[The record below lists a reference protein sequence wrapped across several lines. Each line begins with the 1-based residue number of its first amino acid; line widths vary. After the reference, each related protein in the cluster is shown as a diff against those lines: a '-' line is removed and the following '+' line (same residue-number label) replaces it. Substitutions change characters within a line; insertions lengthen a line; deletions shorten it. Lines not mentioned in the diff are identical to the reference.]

1 MFSWPGPLPE
11 PQVRTIEDLREVLAD
26 AGCRQ
31 KGPAY
36 FMYRDLAQSAH
47 DRSWLAARL
56 LRYDITVIPPGVICS
71 EFVKTKGH
79 YHPENPAGYGY
90 PEIYEIIEGKAGYLL
105 QENRLQDAVLVKASM
120 GDTVLIPPGYG
131 HVTINPG
138 TETLVMANIVSTAFE
153 SCYDEYESHRGAV
166 YYCMDD
172 GTFRPNP
179 EYPAVP
185 PLRHREG
192 CNFDGFPLLKNAR
205 LYDLIGNEE
214 ALVFLNNPEQFEFG
228 SVLND

>member
-1 MFSWPGPLPE
+1 M
-11 PQVRTIEDLREVLAD
+11 RTIEDLRGVLAD
-26 AGCRQ
+26 ARCRQ
-31 KGPAY
+31 EGPAY
-36 FMYRDLAQSAH
+36 FMYRDLAKSEFDQT
-47 DRSWLAARL
+47 WLAGHL
-56 LRYDITVIPPGVICS
+56 LRYDVTVIPPAVICG

-79 YHPENPAGYGY
+79 FHPNNPAGYGY

-105 QENRLQDAVLVKASM
+105 QENRLNDAVLVKASK

-153 SCYDEYESHRGAV
+153 SCYGEYESRHGAA

-179 EYPAVP
+179 GYPAIP
-185 PLRHREG
+185 PLRHLEA
-192 CNFDGFPLLKNAR
+192 CNFDGFPGLGKGG
-205 LYDLIGNEE
+205 LYDLVCNEE
-214 ALVFLNNPEQFEFG
+214 ALVFLNNPEKFEFG
-228 SVLND
+228 RVLNG